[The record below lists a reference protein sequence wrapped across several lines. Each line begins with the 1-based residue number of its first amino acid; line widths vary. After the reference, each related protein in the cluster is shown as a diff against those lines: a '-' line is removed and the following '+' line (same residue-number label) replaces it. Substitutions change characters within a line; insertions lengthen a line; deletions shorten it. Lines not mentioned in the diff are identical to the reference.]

1 MVLLGLQRRLQSREK
16 ELSDAHIPS
25 PTEEELRAVEVM
37 TGSLPVMIREEL
49 DFNPAEM
56 KELAQSC
63 QGTSGSVSQ
72 WSLEQAGLAQ

>member
-1 MVLLGLQRRLQSREK
+1 MVLLVLQRRIQSQER

-37 TGSLPVMIREEL
+37 TGSLPVMIRE